1 MTKPACGFNRIQC
14 VKVSVKHLVG
24 SLTLS
29 IFSTYLGSPHKQ
41 FKDALKIGP
50 NYVII

>member
-1 MTKPACGFNRIQC
+1 MTKPAYGFNCFQQ

-24 SLTLS
+24 SLTLN
-29 IFSTYLGSPHKQ
+29 IFGTYLGSPHKQ
-41 FKDALKIGP
+41 FKDVLKKGP